1 MWRDRATGG
10 PAARWKW
17 GLAGVGLLVLWTV
30 VGATWFLR
38 TYLGPVTWDQVLFHL
53 QNGGLDYADPRMLW
67 RGFRCLM
74 AVLVLTGLSLC
85 AVRRCVHLPRVAMW
99 AVWAALSLGAVVSV
113 QATVHDP
120 CEPDPEGADYLAT
133 YYVDPAEQHW
143 QPPAQSPDVLVV
155 FVESLDEE
163 YVHPSHPDA
172 PLLPHLTQLRDDLQ
186 TLGSLRNLSGASWTM
201 GGIFTAL
208 CGLPLQPVGL
218 MSRNTLEYSTR
229 FFPGGRCLTDVM
241 AGLGWD
247 VSFYGGASLKFA
259 GKGQF
264 LKDHSVARR
273 FGREEWRRIA
283 PGVEVEG
290 WGVLDAGLVE
300 LAWADMQ
307 RPRPRNAPRLSLLL
321 TVDTH
326 GPMGTLDPGC
336 TLRRDDVPPEDV
348 MRSALRCADKAVD
361 SLVRRFVAERNGRP
375 KVVWVMGDH
384 LNPEPLLGDADLAP
398 DFDGRSVFHALAR
411 YDANGQPLPMIDQH
425 REFTHVDV
433 LPTLAE
439 AIGLSWQPAAHQL
452 GLGRSLLATPAQPTL
467 AERDGLALMN
477 GRLSCRSPR
486 FQRLWLRG
494 A

>member
-1 MWRDRATGG
+1 MWRERATG
-10 PAARWKW
+10 ALTARWMW
-17 GLAGVGLLVLWTV
+17 GLAGFGLLVLWTV

-38 TYLGPVTWDQVLFHL
+38 TYLGQVTWDQVLFHL
-53 QNGGLDYADPRMLW
+53 QHGGLDYADPRMLW
-67 RGFRCLM
+67 RGFRCLL
-74 AVLVLTGLSLC
+74 AVLLLTALSLC
-85 AVRRCVHLPRVAMW
+85 AVRRCARLLRVAAW
-99 AVWAALSLGAVVSV
+99 SALTVGAVVSV
-113 QATVHDP
+113 NATVHDP
-120 CEPDPEGADYLAT
+120 CEPDPEGADYLAS
-133 YYVDPAEQHW
+133 YYVDPGAQQW
-143 QPPAQSPDVLVV
+143 QPPAQAPDVLIV

-172 PLLPHLTQLRDDLQ
+172 PLLPRLTQLRDDLQ

-229 FFPGGRCLTDVM
+229 FFSGGRCLTDVM
-241 AGLGWD
+241 AQLGWD
-247 VSFYGGASLKFA
+247 ISFYGGASLKFA

-264 LKDHSVARR
+264 LKDHAVARR

-283 PGVEVEG
+283 PEAEVEG

-307 RPRPRNAPRLSLLL
+307 RPRRSGAPRLSLLL

-336 TLRRDDVPPEDV
+336 TVRREGVEPEDV

-384 LNPEPLLGDADLAP
+384 LNPEPLLGDDDLAP
-398 DFDGRSVFHALAR
+398 DLDGRSVFHALAR
-411 YDANGQPLPMIDQH
+411 YDAEGHPLPMIDQH

-439 AIGLSWQPAAHQL
+439 AIGLSWEPAAHQL
-452 GLGRSLLATPAQPTL
+452 GLGRSLLTTPAQPTL

-486 FQRLWLRG
+486 FQRLWLG
-494 A
+494 V